1 MQIIR
6 AAYRNIAF
14 YARIEGGKLHCLDP
28 SKGISGPV
36 PIEEAQLLPLS
47 VPTKIVCIGVNYKDH
62 AAETGRPMPEEPLI
76 FFKPP
81 SAVVGFRDP
90 IVIPAGVGRVD
101 YEGELVAVMGRKC
114 RNLTPEEAKDAVF
127 GWTCGNDVTA
137 RELQKKDGLFARA
150 KGFDTFAPVGPW
162 IETDVPDPGN
172 LELTTTVNGEVRQR
186 GATADMAFHPHYL
199 ISFVSRIMTLFPGD
213 LIFTG
218 TPSGIGPLA
227 PGDEVVVDITGVGR
241 LTNPVVEEGSPTA
254 APEPPDTVQ

>member
-6 AAYRNIAF
+6 AQYRNIAF

-28 SKGISGPV
+28 SKGITAPV

-47 VPTKIVCIGVNYKDH
+47 VPTKIVCVGMNYRKHAEEIGMS
-62 AAETGRPMPEEPLI
+62 MPDEPLI

-101 YEGELVAVMGRKC
+101 YEGELVAVIGRKC
-114 RNLTPEEAKDAVF
+114 RNITSEEAKDAVF

-137 RELQKKDGLFARA
+137 RDLQKKDGLFARA

-162 IETDVPDPGN
+162 IETEVPDPGN
-172 LELTTTVNGEVRQR
+172 LELTTTVNGQVRQR
-186 GATADMAFHPHYL
+186 GNTADMAFHPHFL

-213 LIFTG
+213 LLYTG
-218 TPSGIGPLA
+218 TPAGIGPLV
-227 PGDEVVVDITGVGR
+227 PGDEVVVDIAGVGR
-241 LTNPVVEEGSPTA
+241 LTNPVQAEGAAS
-254 APEPPDTVQ
+254 APEPPETVQ

>member
-6 AAYRNIAF
+6 AAYRNIPF

-28 SKGISGPV
+28 SKGITAPV

-47 VPTKIVCIGVNYKDH
+47 VPTKIVCVGVNYKGH
-62 AAETGRPMPEEPLI
+62 AAEFGRPVPEEPLI

-114 RNLTPEEAKDAVF
+114 RNITPEEAKDAVF

-137 RELQKKDGLFARA
+137 RDLQKKDGLYARA

-162 IETDVPDPGN
+162 IETEVPDPGR

-186 GATADMAFHPHYL
+186 GNTADMAFHPYRL
-199 ISFVSRIMTLFPGD
+199 ISFVSRIMTLYPGD
-213 LIFTG
+213 LLFTG
-218 TPSGIGPLA
+218 TPEGIGPLS
-227 PGDEVVVDITGVGR
+227 PGDEVVVDIAGVGR
-241 LTNPVVEEGSPTA
+241 LNNPVVAEGSPA
-254 APEPPDTVQ
+254 LGPEPPHTVQ